1 MTKNFTNTFSIFS
14 LNIRSLPQK
23 LDTFKM
29 LIHDINQ
36 GNFKFNVIG
45 LQEIWSLSE
54 SYDYSFAG
62 YSKIEFNLRN
72 NNSRVD
78 CGGGVAFLIDEHYEY
93 EILSGFSLFFCTLL
107 NHFL

>member
-1 MTKNFTNTFSIFS
+1 
-14 LNIRSLPQK
+14 
-23 LDTFKM
+23 M
-29 LIHDINQ
+29 LIQDINH
-36 GNFKFNVIG
+36 GNFKFNSIG
-45 LQEIWSLSE
+45 LQEIWSLPE

-72 NNSRVD
+72 DNLMVN